1 MIIPVYE
8 VWGDSDG
15 YKQATVTPHDSDY
28 GSIEIKVFQHWI
40 CEASDNEVRL
50 IIHDLEQAKSFITA
64 IKEVVRNVENYQKES
79 ES

>member
-1 MIIPVYE
+1 MKFGGQRRI
-8 VWGDSDG
+8 
-15 YKQATVTPHDSDY
+15 QAGSRNPHDSDY

-64 IKEVVRNVENYQKES
+64 IKEVVRNVENYQKNRRVS
-79 ES
+79 GMSR